1 MAIDFPASPSTND
14 TFTAGSIT
22 YKWDGAK
29 WIGLGVTPADRLI
42 EGSNSLEIN
51 ANNDLVWTGDSVLL
65 GTATAN
71 TSDKL
76 TIHDPGSAFVSIR
89 SDVASDG
96 NSQVLDFGVGTAD
109 RSSSNLTAVIAA
121 DIHSTSGGT
130 LKADLVFQTNAGN
143 NISDKMRLTS
153 DGDLGIGE
161 DSPADRLVVQK
172 TNASG
177 DVAVRIKNDTTT
189 DGDATNPTSA
199 SLYLTTSTGDF
210 NTFYIQARRNDND
223 THFGYADPRD
233 ANHVPTMVLTNE
245 KQVLIGTSS
254 LIDTSVASNFQI
266 ASASGPRLCIAR
278 NDTDTD
284 DGNLIGALDFYGNHT
299 ATAGGYELIG
309 RMLCEADENH
319 SDSSKASRLSFY
331 TCTSGSDAAVEK
343 MRLNAAGELLIG
355 ETNSPLDDSI
365 TGATACKIG
374 MSFGNSIGNYIEM
387 GGTNRTANGLN
398 KLATM
403 RHGYWGGAR
412 EVGSLGFLT
421 SSSSGGAGRG
431 SANFVIHTGTSGNGD
446 GGVSGDTLSIERVRV
461 DSGGALYV
469 NTTSNSNW
477 GQTSNSLNTDNSN
490 TNDISGN
497 MCFRSY
503 SGALVIANDADA
515 GYAGIYINKFDWSGS
530 DDNRWISFYLNGAL
544 KDSITWNGSNVVY
557 GTNSD
562 YRIKTNI
569 RDFTGG
575 IDLVKQ
581 LPVRLYDYIETER
594 GTDHVG
600 FIAHELQEII
610 PEAVSGEKDGMR
622 AEEDTGNEVMN
633 IQNVEYGKVTP
644 LLTAALKEAIAKIE
658 TLEARIT
665 ALEG

>member
-29 WIGLGVTPADRLI
+29 WIGLGVTPADRLV

-71 TSDKL
+71 INDRL
-76 TIHDPGSAFVSIR
+76 TIHDPGSAFMSIR

-109 RSSSNLTAVIAA
+109 RSSNNLTAVIAA

-143 NISDKMRLTS
+143 SISDKMRLTS

-309 RMLCEADENH
+309 RMLCEAAENH
-319 SDSSKASRLSFY
+319 TDGSKATDLVFY
-331 TCTSGSDAAVEK
+331 TCKSGTDSANEKLRITSDGT
-343 MRLNAAGELLIG
+343 LQIG
-355 ETNSPLDDSI
+355 TTGLTNN
-365 TGATACKIG
+365 TVYHYQ
-374 MSFGNSIGNYIEM
+374 SIGNGLIKKYYIIDTLDA
-387 GGTNRTANGLN
+387 GQLTRFTFSGTNRTSCMITINAS
-398 KLATM
+398 
-403 RHGYWGGAR
+403 
-412 EVGSLGFLT
+412 GSWTASNT
-421 SSSSGGAGRG
+421 SNNHPAAQFVSRVMTNSSGDSTDSSTVTTPFSYIYSTGSYAFNNAGSFG
-431 SANFVIHTGTSGNGD
+431 YSIDISNPTG
-446 GGVSGDTLSIERVRV
+446 
-461 DSGGALYV
+461 DSGV
-469 NTTSNSNW
+469 T
-477 GQTSNSLNTDNSN
+477 
-490 TNDISGN
+490 
-497 MCFRSY
+497 FSY
-503 SGALVIANDADA
+503 EVIIQN
-515 GYAGIYINKFDWSGS
+515 
-530 DDNRWISFYLNGAL
+530 
-544 KDSITWNGSNVVY
+544 
-557 GTNSD
+557 
-562 YRIKTNI
+562 
-569 RDFTGG
+569 
-575 IDLVKQ
+575 
-581 LPVRLYDYIETER
+581 
-594 GTDHVG
+594 
-600 FIAHELQEII
+600 
-610 PEAVSGEKDGMR
+610 AVSTSR
-622 AEEDTGNEVMN
+622 HSLISST
-633 IQNVEYGKVTP
+633 
-644 LLTAALKEAIAKIE
+644 TA
-658 TLEARIT
+658 
-665 ALEG
+665 